1 MGMRRAGF
9 LLALL
14 ALAAGTAGAQQELP
28 PPVYSGPLAVV
39 SLAPKPD
46 KDGVYSA
53 GPGIPAPIVIERVA
67 AVYPA
72 DAPADALDGV
82 CVLSMVIGADGVP
95 SNIQVVTTH
104 GDAFDAATIDAVNQ
118 SKFAPGTL
126 DGKPVPVRIFVR
138 TRFFNDRRIAYPRIL
153 TRYVAGGGSSP
164 SFGGNFVAERLSPQR
179 AYEKPPIATYV
190 PAAEFS
196 DEARRKKIQ
205 GIVIVS
211 ALVTEEGLATDL
223 RVEKSLGY
231 GLDEKALQC
240 IRKYRF
246 QPAVKGGVPVAAR
259 IAVEINFHL
268 Y

>member
-1 MGMRRAGF
+1 MRKAEF
-9 LLALL
+9 LMALL
-14 ALAAGTAGAQQELP
+14 VLSAGTAWAQQELA
-28 PPVYSGPLAVV
+28 PPVYSEPSAAVPLP
-39 SLAPKPD
+39 PKPD

-67 AVYPA
+67 AVYPT

-95 SNIQVVTTH
+95 ANIQVVTTH
-104 GDAFDAATIDAVNQ
+104 GAAFDAASIDAVNQ
-118 SKFAPGTL
+118 SRFAPGTL

-153 TRYVAGGGSSP
+153 TRYGTTGGSPVFFGVAGGP
-164 SFGGNFVAERLSPQR
+164 SRPFSKE
-179 AYEKPPIATYV
+179 YDKPPIATYV

-205 GIVIVS
+205 GIAIVS

-223 RVEKSLGY
+223 HVEKSLGY

-246 QPAVKGGVPVAAR
+246 QPAVKDGVPIAAR
-259 IAVEINFHL
+259 VTVEINFHL